1 METTGGVDT
10 AIEAAGRP
18 DVMARLLDSVRPGGR
33 AVVVGLPAADA
44 TVQISPFHLL
54 NEKTLTGLIYGSL
67 DPVHLVADIA
77 EGTQAAGAGRPAGVV
92 GDVDHHCFEGFAFD
106 AEVPGSTDVEVQ
118 LRFATECG
126 EYGTGDQRPLLE
138 SELVALPDIAEQVS
152 HCVPHH
158 LAREGPGSWCTCEQT
173 GGELAAGVEPLLRR
187 GRMVGCR
194 HSRNVTNWLIRVIAG
209 VGRFLGYV
217 RGMALIGAE
226 PRTDEIILD
235 AAEDC
240 FATAGVRGTTVEDI
254 AAAAGVSR
262 ITVYRRIGNRDQI
275 VLSVLLRIV
284 DRYLVRLRPRLLAQ
298 PTLADAIVVLIRST
312 VRAARRDDLGLL
324 FASEELGATGTPI
337 PGAMAPLAER
347 FGDLIA
353 ASSEQLEGRLGPG
366 VSAIDAGEWVL
377 RVIVSLATTEPAR
390 PRTQA
395 ETDDWVSRMVVPG
408 IVTDE
413 PSPSD
418 TNY

>member
-1 METTGGVDT
+1 
-10 AIEAAGRP
+10 
-18 DVMARLLDSVRPGGR
+18 
-33 AVVVGLPAADA
+33 
-44 TVQISPFHLL
+44 
-54 NEKTLTGLIYGSL
+54 
-67 DPVHLVADIA
+67 
-77 EGTQAAGAGRPAGVV
+77 
-92 GDVDHHCFEGFAFD
+92 
-106 AEVPGSTDVEVQ
+106 
-118 LRFATECG
+118 
-126 EYGTGDQRPLLE
+126 
-138 SELVALPDIAEQVS
+138 
-152 HCVPHH
+152 
-158 LAREGPGSWCTCEQT
+158 
-173 GGELAAGVEPLLRR
+173 
-187 GRMVGCR
+187 
-194 HSRNVTNWLIRVIAG
+194 
-209 VGRFLGYV
+209 
-217 RGMALIGAE
+217 MALVGAE

-366 VSAIDAGEWVL
+366 VSAVDAGEWVL